1 MVAVASA
8 RDQINPSGK
17 LFATKLFREL
27 ADQSPDK
34 DKTDKVLSE
43 PSLVSISDLPKTN
56 ASYVLPSNVDVVL
69 KAMGLDELN
78 FPMFGTPATPL
89 CSYCGKMLPEMAST
103 LLQGMLR
110 RRQDNDPLPEE
121 RKSGKQQLLL
131 YTFGAFPTAVH
142 PWNSL
147 LTEDRCIPG
156 WRVVTTSKGVG
167 TDGVQR
173 STPCR
178 NFPGHERGSALQ
190 TLILGLNV
198 ALMAIRGHGWCSLKG
213 RPEWDIST
221 GSGAWTGASGTL
233 SMMDL
238 MRANLITAD
247 GTPLIVKD
255 PLTSYRPLIL
265 EEMKLWAKEL
275 QVPDWSPS
283 YSQIETE
290 YYQLELFKILETQV
304 REVPSANGID
314 EPTKPHEIKLGSFKH
329 AFMNTVQV
337 QADGPGIQERLC
349 SEHQYTTNWGYI
361 VDWPRSGINDEQMQG
376 LATSNP
382 DMFVLHQAYD
392 TALDR
397 TWMAPEEA
405 SLAML
410 YYLTAVQYLL
420 YLPVFDAAARMI
432 GWNPVAHAV
441 VDLTVPDCMNEH
453 GLPKSH
459 LYKCRTAMNNEFQ
472 LMSLIQHP
480 ATLNCLL
487 VFKGT
492 SSARED
498 DYNKAH
504 FHVPA
509 KRYCGN
515 RVHPGLVSHLKR
527 VIGLPA
533 FQDMRKYL
541 LPKCRNVGATG
552 HSLGGS
558 DASVFLGCLHTGG
571 QGDAKADYD
580 DISWDFGA
588 TPELLP
594 AFDETKFD
602 CDENLHIKGWCDR
615 QK

>member
-275 QVPDWSPS
+275 RVPDWSPS
-283 YSQIETE
+283 SSQKEVE
-290 YYQLELFKILETQV
+290 YYAEELFRILESQGE
-304 REVPSANGID
+304 EVPSINGID
-314 EPTKPHEIKLGSFKH
+314 EPIKPHEIRLGSFKH
-329 AFMNTVQV
+329 ALMDAVQV
-337 QADGPGIQERLC
+337 QADGAGTAERRC
-349 SEHQYTTNWGYI
+349 SEQQYTTGWGHI
-361 VDWPRSGINDEQMQG
+361 AEWPRSGINDEQMTG
-376 LATSNP
+376 LIASNP
-382 DMFVLHQAYD
+382 DVSMLHMAYD

-397 TWMAPEEA
+397 TWIAPAER

-410 YYLTAVQYLL
+410 YYLTASQYFL
-420 YLPVFDAAARMI
+420 YPTVFNAAAKMV
-432 GWNPVAHAV
+432 GWNVVAHV
-441 VDLTVPDCMNEH
+441 SVKLSKPECMNAY
-453 GLPKSH
+453 GLPRAE
-459 LYKCRTAMNNEFQ
+459 LFACRTLMHRELQ
-472 LMSLIQHP
+472 IMSLIQHP
-480 ATLNCLL
+480 TTLNCIL

-492 SSARED
+492 SNGAED
-498 DYNKAH
+498 EINRAH
-504 FHVPA
+504 FRVPA
-509 KRYCGN
+509 ARYCGN